1 MTENG
6 LADCPVSCSLTTII
20 GLINKA
26 MKTPLMSGEALDSW
40 VSPSSKLLI
49 LGDAAHAML
58 PYMSEGAAMA
68 VEDGAALAVVL
79 GRITSPKQIPF
90 ALRVFERERVRRTG
104 MVSSSWIYNNQT
116 YLTMWLINL
125 PY

>member
-1 MTENG
+1 
-6 LADCPVSCSLTTII
+6 
-20 GLINKA
+20 

-68 VEDGAALAVVL
+68 VEDGAALATVL
-79 GRITSPKQIPF
+79 GSITSPKQLPL
-90 ALRVFERERVRRTG
+90 ALRVFEKERVKRTS
-104 MVSSSWIYNNQT
+104 MVSSKT
-116 YLTMWLINL
+116 LGK
-125 PY
+125 

>member
-1 MTENG
+1 
-6 LADCPVSCSLTTII
+6 
-20 GLINKA
+20 

-40 VSPSSKLLI
+40 VSPSHKLLI

-79 GRITSPKQIPF
+79 SRITSPKQISF
-90 ALRVFERERVRRTG
+90 ALRLFETERVRRTG
-104 MVSSSWIYNNQT
+104 MVSSS
-116 YLTMWLINL
+116 
-125 PY
+125 